1 MEPPLLLNHSHSVE
15 AGSIQSEMTT
25 RLSHYH
31 PLFLNYNTL
40 FYGILEESVRGT
52 INEAT
57 IKLFNRTH
65 GRRGAYKALM
75 AQNAGKDKWIFV
87 LLYAKLYI
95 NSRKW
100 NGNTNF
106 TVQNHVERFCAD
118 YVDIETAAIHVPGQI
133 PNQRT

>member
-1 MEPPLLLNHSHSVE
+1 MD
-15 AGSIQSEMTT
+15 QK
-25 RLSHYH
+25 Y
-31 PLFLNYNTL
+31 
-40 FYGILEESVRGT
+40 
-52 INEAT
+52 
-57 IKLFNRTH
+57 
-65 GRRGAYKALM
+65 
-75 AQNAGKDKWIFV
+75 GKDKWIAV
-87 LLYAKLYI
+87 LQDEKSYV